1 MPEKVFLSYA
11 SPDRGFVSL
20 LKPRLNGLLATEAEL
35 VDLFDLESG
44 LESGAVAGDELRQ
57 GVRLAIGEASTVVV
71 VTSPESETSD
81 WVNYEVGLADA
92 YEKRL
97 VFVRRKGAGHSAL
110 LDRVSRP
117 PLLIEIEVPELA
129 DDLPAD

>member
-11 SPDRGFVSL
+11 TPDRGFASL
-20 LKPRLNGLLATEAEL
+20 LKPRLNGLLATEAESI
-35 VDLFDLESG
+35 DLFDLEG
-44 LESGAVAGDELRQ
+44 GTVEGDDLRQ

-92 YEKRL
+92 FEKRL
-97 VFVRRKGAGHSAL
+97 VFVSRKGAGHSAL
-110 LDRVSRP
+110 LDRVSRE
-117 PLLIEIEVPELA
+117 PLLIEIDEPEMV
-129 DDLPAD
+129 D

>member
-11 SPDRGFVSL
+11 TPDRGFASL
-20 LKPRLNGLLATEAEL
+20 LKPRLNGLLATEAEP

-44 LESGAVAGDELRQ
+44 AADGEDLRQ

-92 YEKRL
+92 FEKRL
-97 VFVRRKGAGHSAL
+97 VFVRRKGAGHSTL

-117 PLLIEIEVPELA
+117 PLLIEIEASEPA
-129 DDLPAD
+129 DDLPVD